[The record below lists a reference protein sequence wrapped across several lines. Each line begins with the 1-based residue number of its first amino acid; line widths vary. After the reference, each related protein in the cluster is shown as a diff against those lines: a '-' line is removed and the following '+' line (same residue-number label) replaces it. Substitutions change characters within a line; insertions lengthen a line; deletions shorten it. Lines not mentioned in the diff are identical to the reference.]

1 MLENKRWTKRALEL
15 GADAVGFTSA
25 DDLLLE
31 GRLDHRETLAIE
43 EKEMRKRISPRA
55 HFPQAKGILVLLQR
69 YPLYKNELKEGE
81 VKASSAAPL
90 DYHRNLR
97 TLLGSLAEELEEDG
111 IHAKIMCD
119 VEGLLDR
126 EIARRAGL
134 GYFGKN
140 TFLLHPR
147 LGSQHN
153 IGYLLL
159 DVEVEASDV
168 LERDCGQCRLCVDAC
183 PQAAL
188 TGDYRLLAKR
198 CLSYLSQW
206 KDAPY
211 TPLRGCFYGCDI
223 CLRACP
229 HNHVEERNEDYIF
242 PENAF
247 NHLSNRGFKKR
258 YGHRD
263 FAWIGKDRILRNI
276 NWIKK
281 EKKMGNIHEL
291 KFLQDKVDELKEQ
304 GVYRTLPEMLG
315 ANGPI
320 INLDGKEVI
329 NLSSNNYLGFANHPR
344 LKKAATAAIEK
355 YGVGPGAVRT
365 INGNMDIH
373 DELERRL
380 ANFKHEEAVTVYQSG
395 FNCNAGTI
403 QAITDKGDLIIS
415 DELNHASII
424 DGVRLS
430 KADKAVYKHSD
441 MADLERILKEHQ
453 GKHNVTL
460 IITDGVFSMDGDL
473 AKLPEIVALAEKYGA
488 LTYVDDAHGSGV
500 LGESGRG
507 TVDHFGLH
515 GRIDFIIGTLS
526 KGLGCLGGYVAS
538 KKVTQEWLS
547 HRGRP
552 ILFSTSLPPA
562 IVAALL
568 EAVTMLEE
576 STEYTDRLWENAKY
590 FKEELGKLGFNTGHS
605 ETPITPV
612 IIGEEAKAVQFSKEL
627 LKNGVYVSAIVF
639 PTVPKGTGRLRCM
652 ITAQH
657 SKEDLK
663 KAVEIFEKVGKEM
676 GLI

>member
-1 MLENKRWTKRALEL
+1 MFDKKKFREIARAL
-15 GADAVGFTSA
+15 GADAVGFRHA
-25 DDLLLE
+25 RDLLVPPLQ
-31 GRLDHRETLAIE
+31 REPLAFE
-43 EKEMRKRISPRA
+43 EKNWLRRISPRA
-55 HFPQAKGILVLLQR
+55 HYPEALGIMVILKAFEL
-69 YPLYKNELKEGE
+69 YENPLDDGE
-81 VKASSAAPL
+81 VKVASSSL
-90 DYHRNLR
+90 RDYHLEIGEILSALSR
-97 TLLGSLAEELEEDG
+97 ELKKEG
-111 IHAKIMCD
+111 IESMALCD
-119 VEGLLDR
+119 REGLMDKQ
-126 EIARRAGL
+126 IAREAGL
-134 GYFGKN
+134 GFIGKN
-140 TFLLHPR
+140 TLLIHPQ
-147 LGSQHN
+147 LGSSHN
-153 IGYLLL
+153 IGYLLMNVPVAS
-159 DVEVEASDV
+159 DSEVEM
-168 LERDCGQCRLCVDAC
+168 DCGSCKACLLRCPRKAIKAYQLDA
-183 PQAAL
+183 QN
-188 TGDYRLLAKR
+188 
-198 CLSYLSQW
+198 CLSYLTQW
-206 KDAPY
+206 KEADY
-211 TPLRGCFYGCDI
+211 TPLRGFIYGCDI

-229 HNHVEERNEDYIF
+229 YNKVKNKKDGFIF
-242 PENAF
+242 HEHAF
-247 NHLSNRGFKKR
+247 SNLSKRAFKR
-258 YGHRD
+258 LYGERD
-263 FAWIGKDRILRNI
+263 FAWIGKDRICRNI
-276 NWIKK
+276 DWIKK
-281 EKKMGNIHEL
+281 EKRMGNIHEL
-291 KFLQDKVDELKEQ
+291 KYLQDKVDELKEQ
-304 GVYRTLPEMLG
+304 GVYRRLPEMLG
-315 ANGPI
+315 PNGPV

-344 LKKAATAAIEK
+344 LKKAAIAAIEK

-380 ANFKHEEAVTVYQSG
+380 AHFKHEEAVTVYQSG

-403 QAITDKGDLIIS
+403 QAITDRGDLIIS

-430 KADKAVYKHSD
+430 RADKAVYKHSD
-441 MADLERILKEHQ
+441 MADLERVLKENQ

-500 LGESGRG
+500 LGECGRG

-538 KKVTQEWLS
+538 KQVTKEWLS

-562 IVAALL
+562 IVAALI
-568 EAVTMLEE
+568 EAVSMLEE
-576 STEYTDRLWENAKY
+576 SSEYTDRLWDNARY

-612 IIGEEAKAVQFSKEL
+612 IIGDEAKAVAFSKEL
-627 LKNGVYVSAIVF
+627 LNRGVYACSIVF

-652 ITAQH
+652 ITAEH
-657 SKEDLK
+657 TKENLK
-663 KAVEIFEKVGKEM
+663 RAVEVFEEVGKEM